1 MKTIVGLFDNFND
14 AQSVVN
20 DLVNSGFDRNHI
32 SMVANDAAGQYSTA
46 LRSGGGG
53 EGVVRD
59 TDSSSGP
66 VAESA
71 GTGAKAGAYVGGAL
85 GLLAGLGALAI
96 PGVGPVIAA
105 GPIMT
110 ALGSTALGA
119 GLGAAAGGLI
129 GGLVGLGVPDEEA
142 GYYSEGV
149 RRGGTL
155 VTVSADDAMTQQAVD
170 ILNRHNAVDI
180 DQRGSYYQES
190 GYTGF
195 DTTRPAYTAD
205 ELTTYRQSNPNV
217 YGTAGSTTT
226 MDTATM
232 PAATMTSGATL
243 TSGTQTV
250 EAGDRVAIPIV
261 EEQIAVGKREV
272 ERGGARIHTHVEERP
287 VSEQVNLNEERVTV
301 ERHAVNQPVT
311 DAATAFREGTI
322 EVTERAE
329 VPVVSKEARVV
340 EEVMIGKEAT
350 QRTETVSDTVRR
362 TDVQVE
368 DTTRTAGMDVTP
380 GNNVPGVQTGG
391 RAMDGTPDTRGI
403 MEKSADAVT
412 GDRTDDKTGKSV

>member
-14 AQSVVN
+14 AQSVVS
-20 DLVNSGFDRNHI
+20 DLVNSGFDRSKI
-32 SMVANDAAGQYSTA
+32 SMVANDASGQYSTS
-46 LRSGGGG
+46 LGTGGGSD
-53 EGVVRD
+53 EGIVRD
-59 TDSSSGP
+59 TDSSAGP

-119 GLGAAAGGLI
+119 GLGAATGGLI
-129 GGLVGLGVPDEEA
+129 GGLVGLGVPQEEA

-155 VTVSADDAMTQQAVD
+155 VTVSADDAMAQQAVD
-170 ILNRHNAVDI
+170 VLNRHNAVDI
-180 DQRGSYYQES
+180 DQRGSYYQQS

-195 DTTRPAYTAD
+195 DTSRPAYSAD
-205 ELTTYRQSNPNV
+205 ELTTYRQSNPNI
-217 YGTAGSTTT
+217 YGTTRSTT
-226 MDTATM
+226 MDTMAT
-232 PAATMTSGATL
+232 PAVATPAVTTTGTTATTASGTAMTG
-243 TSGTQTV
+243 GTQTV

-261 EEQIAVGKREV
+261 EEQIAVGTREV
-272 ERGGARIHTHVEERP
+272 ERGGARIHTRVEERP
-287 VSEQVNLNEERVTV
+287 VSEQVNLREEHVTV

-311 DAATAFREGTI
+311 DATAAFREGTI
-322 EVTERAE
+322 EVTERSE

-340 EEVMIGKEAT
+340 EEVVIGKEAT

-362 TDVQVE
+362 TDVDVE
-368 DTTRTAGMDVTP
+368 EVNSTT
-380 GNNVPGVQTGG
+380 TGTT
-391 RAMDGTPDTRGI
+391 GTTTTHTSGT
-403 MEKSADAVT
+403 SN
-412 GDRTDDKTGKSV
+412 S

>member
-14 AQSVVN
+14 AQSVVS
-20 DLVNSGFDRNHI
+20 DLVNAGFDRSKI
-32 SMVANDAAGQYSTA
+32 SMVANDASGQYSTS
-46 LRSGGGG
+46 LGSGGGSG

-59 TDSSSGP
+59 TDSSAGP

-119 GLGAAAGGLI
+119 GLGAATGGLI

-155 VTVSADDAMTQQAVD
+155 VTVSADDAMAQRAVD

-180 DQRGSYYQES
+180 DQRGSYYQQS

-195 DTTRPAYTAD
+195 DTSRPAYTAD
-205 ELTTYRQSNPNV
+205 ELTTYRASNPNV
-217 YGTAGSTTT
+217 YGTTRSTTADT
-226 MDTATM
+226 MAT
-232 PAATMTSGATL
+232 PAATTTSATATTSGTAMTG
-243 TSGTQTV
+243 GTQTV

-272 ERGGARIHTHVEERP
+272 ERGGARIHTRVEERP
-287 VSEQVNLNEERVTV
+287 VSEQVNLREEHVTV
-301 ERHAVNQPVT
+301 ERHAVNQPAT
-311 DAATAFREGTI
+311 DATAAFREGTI
-322 EVTERAE
+322 EVTERSE

-340 EEVMIGKEAT
+340 EEVVIGKEAT

-362 TDVQVE
+362 TDVDVE
-368 DTTRTAGMDVTP
+368 EINTSTSTGTTGTTTTRTS
-380 GNNVPGVQTGG
+380 
-391 RAMDGTPDTRGI
+391 GT
-403 MEKSADAVT
+403 SN
-412 GDRTDDKTGKSV
+412 S